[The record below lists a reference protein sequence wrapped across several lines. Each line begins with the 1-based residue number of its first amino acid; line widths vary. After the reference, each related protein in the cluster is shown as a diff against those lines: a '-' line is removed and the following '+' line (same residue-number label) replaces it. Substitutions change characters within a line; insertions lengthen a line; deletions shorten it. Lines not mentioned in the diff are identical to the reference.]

1 MNAPFDP
8 ITIAAIGPDG
18 ALFPVE
24 KMAAHRRGQ
33 LHLAI
38 SVFLLDGDRLLIQ
51 RRALGKYHCGGLW
64 ANTVCSHPH
73 WGEAPPDAARR
84 RLGEELGAAA
94 PLTPSGVFEYRAD
107 VGGGLIEHERVHMF
121 CAEVDGARLA
131 LAPDPREVAET
142 RWIARDAL
150 AAEMAARPEAFTP
163 WFRIYARRWPAF
175 DFGAAPAA

>member
-8 ITIAAIGPDG
+8 ITIPAIGPDG

-24 KMAAHRRGQ
+24 KMAAHRQGQ

-51 RRALGKYHCGGLW
+51 RRAVGKYHCGGLW

-73 WGEAPPDAARR
+73 WGETAPDAAHR

-94 PLTPSGVFEYRAD
+94 PLTPTGVFQYRAD
-107 VGGGLIEHERVHMF
+107 VGGGLIEHERVHMYRG
-121 CAEVDGARLA
+121 AVDRRRLS
-131 LAPDPREVAET
+131 LDPDPREVAET
-142 RWIARDAL
+142 RWIDRDAL
-150 AAEMAARPEAFTP
+150 AAEMDADPGRFTP

-175 DFGAAPAA
+175 DFGAAA